1 MWKITRSDS
10 HDAVTLELEGRF
22 VGSSIAELV
31 RVWRSL
37 APTLG
42 SKTLRID
49 LRGIT
54 HMNWYGLGEL
64 AKIHKRTKA
73 VFLAN
78 SPLTNYL
85 AEQAQGHASS
95 NEWLC
100 QTVSKES

>member
-1 MWKITRSDS
+1 
-10 HDAVTLELEGRF
+10 
-22 VGSSIAELV
+22 
-31 RVWRSL
+31 
-37 APTLG
+37 
-42 SKTLRID
+42 
-49 LRGIT
+49 
-54 HMNWYGLGEL
+54 MNWYGLGEL